1 MKKQPVTHRTIF
13 RHICENLDQD
23 MDSPACREIRRH
35 VDGCPE
41 CIDYLNS
48 MKSTVALYRRYPSPL
63 LSDSAR
69 RRLRTALRSAR

>member
-1 MKKQPVTHRTIF
+1 MKKKPVTHKTIF

-23 MDSPACREIRRH
+23 MNSPACREIRRH
-35 VDGCPE
+35 VNGCPE

-48 MKSTVALYRRYPSPL
+48 LKTTVALYRRYPAPA

-69 RRLRTALRSAR
+69 KRLRTALRSTL